1 MLLTL
6 LRQQQEQNVEKEF
19 VKELLLLHTYRETGK
34 IFLRVDLNKQELFSF
49 LSRTLA
55 ESVKHQKELVVTE
68 GMQVL
73 CVPAQQDAHLL
84 APCSHEE
91 ADSRMMLH
99 VQHAAQHVHHQIL
112 VRTVDTD
119 VVVLAVMVAE
129 TLSAE
134 VEIWLAFGTGKN
146 FRYLAAHKIAASL
159 GSEKSLALPM
169 FHALTGCD
177 TVSAF
182 VGHGKKTA
190 WAVWSSF
197 PDLTSALLELAH
209 APNENNVCI
218 SSRGL
223 SYLFMTEQVLALT

>member
-1 MLLTL
+1 M
-6 LRQQQEQNVEKEF
+6 
-19 VKELLLLHTYRETGK
+19 
-34 IFLRVDLNKQELFSF
+34 DLNKQELFSF

-68 GMQVL
+68 GMQIL

-134 VEIWLAFGTGKN
+134 VEIWLAFGTGKK
-146 FRYLAAHKIAASL
+146 FRYARKDARPIA
-159 GSEKSLALPM
+159 
-169 FHALTGCD
+169 
-177 TVSAF
+177 SAKKLDSNVLLF
-182 VGHGKKTA
+182 VNVKEN
-190 WAVWSSF
+190 VQLIENMNCCSF
-197 PDLTSALLELAH
+197 FFANLHLLS
-209 APNENNVCI
+209 N
-218 SSRGL
+218 
-223 SYLFMTEQVLALT
+223 

>member
-1 MLLTL
+1 MLL
-6 LRQQQEQNVEKEF
+6 
-19 VKELLLLHTYRETGK
+19 
-34 IFLRVDLNKQELFSF
+34 
-49 LSRTLA
+49 
-55 ESVKHQKELVVTE
+55 
-68 GMQVL
+68 
-73 CVPAQQDAHLL
+73 P
-84 APCSHEE
+84 
-91 ADSRMMLH
+91 
-99 VQHAAQHVHHQIL
+99 
-112 VRTVDTD
+112 
-119 VVVLAVMVAE
+119 
-129 TLSAE
+129 
-134 VEIWLAFGTGKN
+134 GKN

-159 GSEKSLALPM
+159 GSKKSLALPM
-169 FHALTGCD
+169 FHALSGCD